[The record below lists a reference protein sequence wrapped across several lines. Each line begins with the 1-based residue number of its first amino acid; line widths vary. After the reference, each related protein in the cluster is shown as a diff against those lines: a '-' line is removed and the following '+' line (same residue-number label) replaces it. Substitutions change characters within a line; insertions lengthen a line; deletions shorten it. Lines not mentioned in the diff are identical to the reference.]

1 MKAATLIT
9 AAFLLISC
17 TPAGRESQDAVKAGD
32 VTFRT
37 MSVERL
43 PELTT
48 PRGGHHTALLG
59 DEITVFGGHTNG
71 FKPLQTAAYYSG
83 GTWHEVQMM
92 YAHDFGATVELPGGR
107 VMLIGGTSDDFG
119 IGQSWGVE
127 LYEPLTHTF
136 SSDGILDRKRARP
149 SAHVLPDGGVLVS
162 GNWYAPDAV
171 GIYYSGQG
179 FRDLDSPSRERTD
192 PFILPAS
199 DGQTV
204 IFSSEGTRGEALDG
218 TVDVLGGDPYHEPLL
233 DHWALIANDALST
246 EAFRIAPFTYLM
258 AARNRE
264 DGTFSVIQFSQ
275 GRFSLLD
282 MEVPLAS
289 EGLEGRI
296 TWTGNIQVDRTEK
309 TAWLQGW
316 DAGGHV
322 YLADIRYGPVLE
334 GGKAPVSFYCATL
347 PGDTHFAQDAAM
359 MPGGRFALVGGVE
372 LSNAEGSPHISN
384 FSTTARAFILHT
396 GIPADHSTR
405 RTATWVAALVTL
417 ALLLSAAILLIRR
430 RRREKPDDEEPVP
443 DPQGTRS
450 DLMSRITALMEEKEL
465 FRRTD
470 LKLADLAL
478 ELGTN
483 VTYISACINGQA
495 GISFN
500 EFLTRY
506 RVRYAQELMKNN
518 PDKKLSHIAEESGFS
533 GERSFF
539 RNFKKVTG
547 VTPRQWVESGS

>member
-1 MKAATLIT
+1 
-9 AAFLLISC
+9 
-17 TPAGRESQDAVKAGD
+17 
-32 VTFRT
+32 

-43 PELTT
+43 PDITT
-48 PRGGHHTALLG
+48 PRGGHHTVLLG
-59 DEITVFGGHTNG
+59 AEITVFGGHTNG

-83 GTWHEVQMM
+83 DTWHEVQMM
-92 YAHDFGATVELPGGR
+92 YAHDFGAIVGLQDGR
-107 VMLIGGTSDDFG
+107 VMLIGGTADDFG

-149 SAHVLPDGGVLVS
+149 SAHVLPDGGVLVG

-179 FRDLDSPSRERTD
+179 FRDLESPSRERTD

-218 TVDVLGGDPYHEPLL
+218 TVDVIGGDPYHEPLL

-246 EAFRIAPFTYLM
+246 ETFRIAPFTYLI

-264 DGTFSVIQFSQ
+264 DEKFAVIQFSQ
-275 GRFSLLD
+275 GGFSLLD
-282 MEVPLAS
+282 MEVPLPS

-296 TWTGNIQVDRTEK
+296 TWSGNLQVDRRGK

-322 YLADIRYGPVLE
+322 YLADIRYSPALE
-334 GGKAPVSFYCATL
+334 GEKAPVSFYCATL
-347 PGDTHFAQDAAM
+347 PGDTHFAQDAVM
-359 MPGGRFALVGGVE
+359 MPGGRFALIGGVE

-384 FSTTARAFILHT
+384 FSTTGQAFILHT
-396 GIPADHSTR
+396 EAPAAHTAP
-405 RTATWVAALVTL
+405 RTATWVAALVIL
-417 ALLLSAAILLIRR
+417 VSLLSAAILLRR
-430 RRREKPDDEEPVP
+430 RRKREIPDEEEPAP
-443 DPQGTRS
+443 DPQGAKS
-450 DLMSRITALMEEKEL
+450 DMMSRITALMEEKEL
-465 FRRTD
+465 FRRPD

-495 GISFN
+495 GVSFN

-506 RVRYAQELMKNN
+506 RVRYAQELMKSN

-547 VTPRQWVESGS
+547 VTPRQWIESE